1 MELRKIRGIGNVY
14 ESKLKEAGIK
24 SIEDLIT
31 CDLKTVAEKTGI
43 NIRRL
48 EKWKEEGKRFVEYK
62 EAEIIEDIGRISF
75 VEIEKNK
82 ARVKIKEIWHENVK
96 VYRGNFEE
104 IKNGIEDEIAV
115 YIGKKAKLWFNG
127 KWHDIPYKVKEE
139 KEKKSFIEKL
149 KEWWR
154 K

>member
-1 MELRKIRGIGNVY
+1 MKVELRKIRGIGNVY
-14 ESKLKEAGIK
+14 ERKLKEAGIK
-24 SIEDLIT
+24 SVEELLT
-31 CDLKTVAEKTGI
+31 CDLKKVAEKTSI

-48 EKWKEEGKRFVEYK
+48 EKWREEGKKIVEYK
-62 EAEIIEDIGRISF
+62 EAEIIDDVGKISF
-75 VEIEKNK
+75 VEIENNK

-96 VYRGNFEE
+96 VYRGSFNE

-115 YIGKKAKLWFNG
+115 YIGKIAKLWFNG
-127 KWHDIPYKVKEE
+127 KWHDVPYKVKE
-139 KEKKSFIEKL
+139 EKKSFIEKL